1 MNKFCHNCGKKAQEG
16 DKFCTNCG
24 TKLDLQG
31 KSSSFAISSVMDEME
46 RMMNEFLLRYKDSS
60 FYDKLISNEY
70 LGLSSCGMSLY
81 LADAEVRQFQRE
93 LDVGLKNIQRLVEEI
108 NGTNVFVNRR
118 NVCTVQNVLNKK
130 ALEIEKIKAKNCI
143 IQEKIK
149 KTNAK
154 KRGYNRRDKKRKQS

>member
-1 MNKFCHNCGKKAQEG
+1 
-16 DKFCTNCG
+16 
-24 TKLDLQG
+24 
-31 KSSSFAISSVMDEME
+31 
-46 RMMNEFLLRYKDSS
+46 
-60 FYDKLISNEY
+60 
-70 LGLSSCGMSLY
+70 MSLY